1 VYLRAKRRP
10 HCAPEYGAQVIE
22 VYVDE
27 PATTGSAW
35 RLLAIGATTLLTAL
49 LVRAN
54 EASTVTA
61 ACAVK

>member
-1 VYLRAKRRP
+1 
-10 HCAPEYGAQVIE
+10 VIE

-27 PATTGSAW
+27 PATTGSAR
-35 RLLAIGATTLLTAL
+35 RLLVIGATTLLAAL